1 MTRLQRHCGT
11 TGWTS
16 MSIPDLTHD
25 AFLGGRLKLWQ
36 PKQGYRAGVD
46 PVLLA
51 ASIAAKA
58 GESVL
63 DLGCGAGAAAL
74 CLGRRVEGLEL
85 HGLELQ
91 PFYAELAE
99 KNAAENEIP
108 FTVHQGDVAD
118 MPAALKERRFQHVLT
133 NPPYFDRETGSKA
146 PDTLRETAMGGASLP
161 LWLEA
166 AARRLLPKG
175 YLTLICRAERVPE
188 LLAGLPDYLGSCE
201 LWPILPR
208 AGQPSQLVLLRARH
222 SGRAAFRLHA
232 GLLMHKGVAHTA
244 DAESYTDEIAEV
256 LRNAVSLPFPKK

>member
-1 MTRLQRHCGT
+1 
-11 TGWTS
+11 
-16 MSIPDLTHD
+16 MSDPDLTHD
-25 AFLGGRLKLWQ
+25 AFLGGRLRLWQ

-51 ASIAAKA
+51 ASISAKA

-74 CLGRRVEGLEL
+74 CLGTRVKGLEL
-85 HGLELQ
+85 QGLELQ
-91 PFYAELAE
+91 PFYADLAV
-99 KNAAENEIP
+99 KNAEENAIAL
-108 FTVHQGDVAD
+108 TVHKGDVAD
-118 MPAALKERRFQHVLT
+118 MPASLKERRFHHVLT
-133 NPPYFDRETGSKA
+133 NPPYFDRDTGSKA

-161 LWLEA
+161 IWLEA

-188 LLAGLPDYLGSCE
+188 LLAGLPDYLGSTE

-232 GLLMHKGVAHTA
+232 GLLMHEGAAHAA
-244 DAESYTDEIAEV
+244 DAESYTADIGAV
-256 LRNAVSLPFPKK
+256 LRNAASLPFPKK